1 MSVDQFPKSP
11 NKVHPTLPS
20 AVGSRDSLAQEGRDT
35 AAEAK
40 LIIDDIVEKI
50 RGLEEGKSRNAQKKK
65 EKA

>member
-40 LIIDDIVEKI
+40 VIIDDIVEKI